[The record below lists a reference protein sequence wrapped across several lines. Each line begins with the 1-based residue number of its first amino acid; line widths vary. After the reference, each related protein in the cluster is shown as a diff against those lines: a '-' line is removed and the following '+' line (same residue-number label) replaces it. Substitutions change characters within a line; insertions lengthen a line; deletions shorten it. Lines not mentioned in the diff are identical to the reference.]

1 MSNFYNILNVD
12 ENASQD
18 EIRKSFRKLSLK
30 YHPDR
35 NNSYDSESIFKELN
49 TAYEVLG
56 DEKKRS
62 EYDKKYH
69 KNSTNNNQITSQGL
83 ENFLGN
89 YANIFQHFLPQNV
102 DNNICDD
109 SNIDNIVHQINNEA
123 INVMNDLLQNLQ
135 HNNHSSFDRNSC
147 NIFGF
152 PSIQTLPQMNIHS
165 LHAPKQRQ
173 LETIH
178 ITQNIT
184 LEDVF
189 NGTTLSISYLRKII
203 TNNKETQETINKSI
217 NIDPGI
223 DTNIPII
230 LDNQGHQYENHIGN
244 IEITLNELPHSIY
257 KRNNL
262 HLIMEKTIS
271 LKEALTGFSITF
283 KHINEKQY
291 TIQNK
296 DQIICPNTQREIA
309 NLGLTNKNSKG
320 SLFIIFNVEFPSLL
334 NETQKEEL
342 KTIL

>member
-12 ENASQD
+12 KNASQD
-18 EIRKSFRKLSLK
+18 EIRKAFRKLSLK

-56 DEKKRS
+56 DEKKRND
-62 EYDKKYH
+62 YDKLHNKH
-69 KNSTNNNQITSQGL
+69 SKNISQISSQGL
-83 ENFLGN
+83 QQFLGN
-89 YANIFQHFLPQNV
+89 YSNLFQNFSPQHFINIADSD
-102 DNNICDD
+102 DNNIEEFI
-109 SNIDNIVHQINNEA
+109 NEINNEA
-123 INVMNDLLQNLQ
+123 VKVMNDVVQNLQ
-135 HNNHSSFDRNSC
+135 HNNNGFDNNSF

-152 PSIQTLPQMNIHS
+152 PSRQHIPQMNVHS
-165 LHAPKQRQ
+165 IQRTTQRQ
-173 LETIH
+173 IETIH

-184 LEDVF
+184 LEEVF

-223 DTNIPII
+223 DTKIPII
-230 LDNQGHQYENHIGN
+230 LDNQGHQNENHTGN
-244 IEITLNELPHSIY
+244 VEITLNELPHSIY

-283 KHINEKQY
+283 QHINDKQY
-291 TIQNK
+291 TLQNK
-296 DQIICPNTQREIA
+296 DQIIYPNSQREIA